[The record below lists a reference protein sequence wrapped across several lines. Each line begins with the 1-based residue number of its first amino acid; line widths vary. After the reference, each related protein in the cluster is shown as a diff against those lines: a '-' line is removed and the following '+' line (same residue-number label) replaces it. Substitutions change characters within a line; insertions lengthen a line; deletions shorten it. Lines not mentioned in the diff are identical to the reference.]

1 MARARQ
7 LSLPAPRTWGGRR
20 PGAGRKLTPGRRPGV
35 PHRPRPPHTA
45 AHPLHITLR
54 TGPAVRC
61 LRSSRVFPAVSLALA
76 AASHSGFRMLQFSVQ
91 DDHVHLIVEADDT
104 QALRRGLRGLA
115 IRVARAVNRALG
127 RRGAVWGD
135 RYHARALTSPRAVRH
150 ALVYVLMNLR
160 KHHVG
165 GRGMDPCSSAKFF
178 DGWREP
184 VRTESARAPV
194 VRART
199 WLAAVGWRR
208 HGLLGIDERPREL
221 WQRDRGIRTRHWES
235 SGVAGLARQGFTSE
249 HLLHPP
255 HLLDDVAGQ
264 PPGQKRIDDPPRRSA
279 GR

>member
-1 MARARQ
+1 
-7 LSLPAPRTWGGRR
+7 
-20 PGAGRKLTPGRRPGV
+20 
-35 PHRPRPPHTA
+35 
-45 AHPLHITLR
+45 
-54 TGPAVRC
+54 
-61 LRSSRVFPAVSLALA
+61 
-76 AASHSGFRMLQFSVQ
+76 MLQFSVQ

-135 RYHARALTSPRAVRH
+135 RYHARALTSPRPVRH

-235 SGVAGLARQGFTSE
+235 CSRRFAGAE
-249 HLLHPP
+249 
-255 HLLDDVAGQ
+255 
-264 PPGQKRIDDPPRRSA
+264 RRA
-279 GR
+279 GRAAQEVRAAARVLSQAAVELSRFAAGWGAG

>member
-1 MARARQ
+1 MARGQ

-20 PGAGRKLTPGRRPGV
+20 TGAGRKPTPGRRPGV
-35 PHRPRPPHTA
+35 PHRRRPPHTV
-45 AHPLHITLR
+45 AHPLHVTLR

-61 LRSSRVFPAVSLALA
+61 LRSERVFPTVRRAFA
-76 AASHSGFRMLQFSVQ
+76 AASHGGFRVLQFSVQ
-91 DDHVHLIVEADDT
+91 DDHLHLIVEADDT
-104 QALRRGLRGLA
+104 RALRRGLRGLA

-127 RRGAVWGD
+127 RHGAVWQD

-160 KHHVG
+160 KHHG
-165 GRGMDPCSSAKFF
+165 GERGMDPCSSAKFF

-208 HGLLGIDERPREL
+208 RGLLGADGRSREL
-221 WQRDRGIRTRHWES
+221 
-235 SGVAGLARQGFTSE
+235 
-249 HLLHPP
+249 
-255 HLLDDVAGQ
+255 
-264 PPGQKRIDDPPRRSA
+264 
-279 GR
+279 